1 MAYGEKSPQRWLA
14 RGGAGL
20 PPHEKEI
27 KTRRALALGLLVLRD
42 GGTAS
47 LLPSPL
53 TLREPVPFAERFQ
66 FVLQP

>member
-1 MAYGEKSPQRWLA
+1 MAYGEKSPRRWLA
-14 RGGAGL
+14 RGGVGL
-20 PPHEKEI
+20 PPPETVI
-27 KTRRALALGLLVLRD
+27 KSRRASALGSLILRD

-66 FVLQP
+66 LVFQP